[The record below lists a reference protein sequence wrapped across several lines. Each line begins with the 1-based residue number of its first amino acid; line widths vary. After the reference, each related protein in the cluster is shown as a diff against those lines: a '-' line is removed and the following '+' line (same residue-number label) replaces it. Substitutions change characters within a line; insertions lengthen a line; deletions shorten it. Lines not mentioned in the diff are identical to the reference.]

1 MRSKSKSQW
10 QPTAATGIGQDCFKM
25 QVLPPKRPCSLSLI
39 SIYSHAQPE
48 FIRQQKISAKMHLT
62 PLLLLAATLALTS
75 KALPTGLNPTE
86 TSPSSTSKGMHRCCP
101 PFKPRNKHF
110 PPPRLPCDPNC
121 TTGKKAVSFSIRS
134 RGQTHVL
141 ACCSC

>member
-1 MRSKSKSQW
+1 MATNRSNRYRSRLLQNASA
-10 QPTAATGIGQDCFKM
+10 PAEEA
-25 QVLPPKRPCSLSLI
+25 LLSF
-39 SIYSHAQPE
+39 SHLHLLTRSPSYLHQPE
-48 FIRQQKISAKMHLT
+48 FIKQQKISAKMHLT